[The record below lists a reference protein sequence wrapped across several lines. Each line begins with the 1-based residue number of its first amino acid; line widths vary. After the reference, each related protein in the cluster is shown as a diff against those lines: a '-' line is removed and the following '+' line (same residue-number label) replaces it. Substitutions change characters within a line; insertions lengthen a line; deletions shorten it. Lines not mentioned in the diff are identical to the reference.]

1 MKAPLIME
9 ENMKSRLTCLII
21 ALVAA
26 VPVSVQAQNAAA
38 QATSQANAQLG
49 PTARIDAAMQ
59 AAAQADI
66 PLTLLESKV
75 AEGKAKNV
83 PLDRI
88 ATAVEIRLQSLIKA
102 SEIVQRAKLESTS
115 ESELAVSAD
124 ALEAGVSQNALVQI
138 SRSAPAERRAVAIAT
153 LTALVQL
160 GHASEQALARV
171 SAVVRSNAGLANLH
185 AETVSQLGAGVG
197 GGLGVGAGASGSV
210 RIK

>member
-102 SEIVQRAKLESTS
+102 S
-115 ESELAVSAD
+115 
-124 ALEAGVSQNALVQI
+124 
-138 SRSAPAERRAVAIAT
+138 
-153 LTALVQL
+153 
-160 GHASEQALARV
+160 
-171 SAVVRSNAGLANLH
+171 
-185 AETVSQLGAGVG
+185 
-197 GGLGVGAGASGSV
+197 
-210 RIK
+210 